1 MKKTPIFPCP
11 FFIAFSSDV
20 IAQVRKR
27 VKLEGKELED
37 FLEKDKVKKEAAKK
51 LEQAKEYV
59 SANKQCFSYPKT
71 AVYSH
76 ITHTVTIGLN
86 AKVLAKYG
94 EVPSPHLT
102 PQKPQFK

>member
-1 MKKTPIFPCP
+1 MFPCP

-76 ITHTVTIGLN
+76 IHAHCHHRPEGQSVTKIWRG
-86 AKVLAKYG
+86 A
-94 EVPSPHLT
+94 LT
-102 PQKPQFK
+102 

>member
-1 MKKTPIFPCP
+1 MTCP

-20 IAQVRKR
+20 ITQVRKR

-71 AVYSH
+71 AVYSPIMH
-76 ITHTVTIGLN
+76 AVTIGLN
-86 AKVLAKYG
+86 RCSKKYG
-94 EVPSPHLT
+94 EVPSLCLTHSHLSVT
-102 PQKPQFK
+102 SPSQ